1 MENEEY
7 EKEKDIKGNSNSIFY
22 EILETILE
30 QMRNCICL
38 INCKKGGN
46 GTGFFCKFPF
56 PDKYNLL
63 PVLIT
68 NNHVLEQKDIS
79 NGEEIKILMKKK
91 DAIYLK
97 IDKSRKV
104 YTDEKYDI
112 TIIEIKP
119 LDNLNIDSFLEIDDT
134 IFKEK
139 PNIEYRQKSVYL
151 LHYPHSKNV
160 EFSPGTIRSI
170 DENDK

>member
-1 MENEEY
+1 MENEEN
-7 EKEKDIKGNSNSIFY
+7 EKEKDIKGSSNSISY

-46 GTGFFCKFPF
+46 GTGFFCKIPF

-91 DAIYLK
+91 DPIL
-97 IDKSRKV
+97 
-104 YTDEKYDI
+104 
-112 TIIEIKP
+112 
-119 LDNLNIDSFLEIDDT
+119 
-134 IFKEK
+134 FK
-139 PNIEYRQKSVYL
+139 NW
-151 LHYPHSKNV
+151 
-160 EFSPGTIRSI
+160 
-170 DENDK
+170 